1 MSFSSLNSILSVR
14 LKTRPRSCSIVGDF
28 GFQIFFHVS
37 FINVASIGKLVIDV
51 PGTRAPFADGPVSV
65 QAIDLTKGNRER
77 QKERDNIEE
86 REGATESEQG
96 ARATLACVIN
106 SLRSLDSR
114 VNLATFS
121 GAVYLR
127 GAKTSRGLPSANTR
141 CFRMMASRRWKR
153 GSSWIGEAHWLALET
168 QAAPASNHREGLVTQ
183 GCVFQRDSSIQCDT
197 EFWFISNFGQSIY
210 DSWLV
215 TGKVCFPTRAI
226 NPTRHSF
233 RDLFRT
239 LGGRNR
245 WYVKILWNLLSIEFE
260 QRRSWIAKGDKTLG
274 SARIEG
280 KGEEKVCVR
289 CRRTVVSSV
298 LAR

>member
-1 MSFSSLNSILSVR
+1 MRYICEVP
-14 LKTRPRSCSIVGDF
+14 KPR
-28 GFQIFFHVS
+28 
-37 FINVASIGKLVIDV
+37 
-51 PGTRAPFADGPVSV
+51 
-65 QAIDLTKGNRER
+65 E
-77 QKERDNIEE
+77 
-86 REGATESEQG
+86 
-96 ARATLACVIN
+96 
-106 SLRSLDSR
+106 
-114 VNLATFS
+114 
-121 GAVYLR
+121 VYLAR
-127 GAKTSRGLPSANTR
+127 TR
-141 CFRMMASRRWKR
+141 VVFEWWRVVDENEAARRSEK
-153 GSSWIGEAHWLALET
+153 HWLALET